1 MSLDSLKNSIQE
13 KFKILLPSIG
23 EVLEQQIQR
32 KPEVNLE
39 VTTHQE
45 VKQAVQSLDLPRIG
59 LIFHSVVN
67 TSQYFNLVL
76 VPPDLVRNYYAW
88 MVQEEPAENLGE
100 EHLDAL
106 KEAAQQFAGH
116 IKMVEEVNKNAFEI
130 KNLTAFVANTWEDL
144 EEHLADKSGVQCQ
157 YTLKIEE
164 NNYSL
169 DHFIWGLNDE
179 TNMAE
184 ELAMEAKET
193 VQEAGEVEVHPA
205 EFGNLSQAGA
215 AEAVPRNVDMLLDVE
230 LEITVEL
237 GRKNMYVSDILKLGK
252 GSIIELEKA
261 AGEPLDI
268 FVNGKKMAEGE
279 VVVVDDHFAIRITQL
294 VDPKDRIKGLG

>member
-13 KFKILLPSIG
+13 KFKILLPSLK

-32 KPEVNLE
+32 QAEIQLE
-39 VTTHQE
+39 VGTHQE
-45 VKQAVQSLDLPRIG
+45 VKQAVQALDLPRIG

-76 VPPDLVRNYYAW
+76 VPPDLVRNFYAW
-88 MVQEEPAENLGE
+88 MIQEEPTENIGE

-106 KEAAQQFAGH
+106 KEATQQFGSH
-116 IKMVEEVNKNAFEI
+116 IKMAEEVNKNAFEI

-144 EEHLADKSGVQCQ
+144 EEHLTDKSGVQCR
-157 YTLKIEE
+157 YTLKIAE
-164 NNYSL
+164 NNYTL
-169 DHFIWGLNDE
+169 DHFIWGLSDE

-193 VQEAGEVEVHPA
+193 VPETSEVEVHPA
-205 EFGNLSQAGA
+205 EFGNLSQAGT
-215 AEAVPRNVDMLLDVE
+215 AETVPRNVDMLLDVE
-230 LEITVEL
+230 LDITVEL

-294 VDPKDRIKGLG
+294 VDPKERIKGLG